1 MKEIREATKRNVVE
15 FYDRTVVTYHDGNYL
30 REGPYSPLK
39 FRQHYI
45 ERMIE
50 ERNLPRGARILDVG
64 CGPGELVLEL
74 TRKGYDA
81 WGVDISSGMVVE
93 ATRTLE
99 NGGFPGFRQ
108 IRVGDIEELDFPDQS
123 CDVVVAAG
131 VLEYQKQDG
140 KALSEMRRV
149 LKKGGYLIL
158 NVTNRTSYVTYSEE
172 LYLWMK
178 RQPFVKRMLN
188 LAKGGVLRQGAVSDF
203 PWRRVHSPRK
213 FDRELAARGFR
224 KVKHNYFRFS
234 PLPVPFDSL
243 LRSVCGPGGRYMER
257 LTESPIGFIGGG
269 YLVLCS
275 KEE

>member
-1 MKEIREATKRNVVE
+1 MTKPLCS
-15 FYDRTVVTYHDGNYL
+15 YHDGNYL

-39 FRQHYI
+39 FRQQYI

-50 ERNLPRGARILDVG
+50 ERNLPTGAKILDVG

-93 ATRTLE
+93 ARRTLE

-131 VLEYQKQDG
+131 VLEYLQEDAR
-140 KALSEMRRV
+140 ALSEMRRV
-149 LKKGGYLIL
+149 LKKDGYLIL
-158 NVTNRTSYVTYSEE
+158 NVTNRTSYLTYSEE

-178 RQPFVKRMLN
+178 RQPFAKRMLN
-188 LAKGGVLRQGAVSDF
+188 LAKEGILRQGAVSDF
-203 PWRRVHSPRK
+203 PWRRVHSPRQ
-213 FDRELAARGFR
+213 FDRELATLGLR
-224 KVKHNYFRFS
+224 KIKHNYFRFS

-243 LRSVCGPGGRYMER
+243 LRFLCGPAGRYMER

-275 KEE
+275 KEA